1 MAPRKPKKRPG
12 SVKRKSNSQGTRKR
26 SSSVSKQ
33 LRTEIQGVV
42 LVALGIIMSLSIY
55 SKDLAGDIGNI
66 LGQIV
71 GGLFGL
77 TAYVIPLVVV
87 IHGIIKIFKPQLLHQ
102 DRRFYL
108 LLILLILISAIF
120 QAGIYDHV
128 EHQNK
133 DLIHYLKAFYR
144 EGKVPLVKETSLLP
158 VVSPRRYHRYPL
170 LFVLKNGNHDCTC
183 NAITHSRN
191 ANNQIILG

>member
-1 MAPRKPKKRPG
+1 M
-12 SVKRKSNSQGTRKR
+12 
-26 SSSVSKQ
+26 SKQ

-133 DLIHYLKAFYR
+133 DLIQYLKAFYR
-144 EGKVPLVKETSLLP
+144 EGKSAIGKGDEFIASGGVLGGIIGI
-158 VVSPRRYHRYPL
+158 PL
-170 LFVLKNGNHDCTC
+170 LFVLKKWEP
-183 NAITHSRN
+183 
-191 ANNQIILG
+191 